1 MTFTTR
7 LKEELSK
14 ISDNDIEKRV
24 SLIAFF
30 NANRKVDETIFLS
43 SETISVIRKVNDDI
57 KAIFKSHPTIT
68 VRIQKR
74 FKEKI
79 IYILE
84 INDNIENILLSVK
97 YDSINNICF
106 STEEKIAFLKGAF
119 LAGGSITDPKNSG
132 YHLEFSA
139 RSQNFANDI
148 NILLNELN
156 LSSKI
161 ITRGSKYIVYIKA
174 AEEISDLIKMFKAVN
189 SLFYFEDIR
198 IYRNQKNN
206 VNRITNCE
214 IANQEKSVKTGL
226 TQLEDI
232 YYLKTNN
239 LIDLLDDRMQIIL
252 EYREKYPDASYNEL
266 AELIT
271 INTEYKIGK
280 SGINHN
286 FIKIRNLVKKYKEGK
301 K

>member
-14 ISDNDIEKRV
+14 ITDNDIEKRV